1 MEAATKTP
9 LPNLGFVS
17 IFQFLLQLT
26 PNILLFSL
34 IAIYS
39 LRITHI
45 KGEENK
51 TDEDYSFINISLH
64 VLSVHFDKVL

>member
-1 MEAATKTP
+1 MGTSFIKAEWKWQQDTP

-45 KGEENK
+45 KGEENMQMRI
-51 TDEDYSFINISLH
+51 TAS
-64 VLSVHFDKVL
+64 

>member
-1 MEAATKTP
+1 LYEYQFHNGRMEVATKTP

-17 IFQFLLQLT
+17 IFQFILQLT

-45 KGEENK
+45 KGEEIRQMRI
-51 TDEDYSFINISLH
+51 TAS
-64 VLSVHFDKVL
+64 